1 MTEKIRVA
9 MIMGKWV
16 GGGVEAVV
24 MNYYKH
30 IDTNILQFDFI
41 FDSDSRDVPIDY
53 LKSRGSKVYFIPPYN
68 KPIYYHKSL
77 KKILKDGQYK
87 IVHSHINTLS
97 VFSLFA
103 AKCAKVPIRIA
114 HSHSTTN
121 SKEKGK
127 NLLKQLLRPF
137 SKTFATEYMTC
148 SELAGRWLF
157 GDKLYNSGN
166 VYLLNNAIDTNV
178 FSYNINLRDEMRKTF
193 NIAQST
199 LVIGHI
205 GRFVAQKNHD
215 FLIDI
220 FYEIYRNNSDSM
232 LVLAGEGPLLQQ
244 IKDKVKSLGISSA
257 VQFLGQRS
265 DAPSLYQMFDV
276 FLLPSL
282 YEGLPVVGVESQAAG
297 LLCILS
303 DDMTYE
309 TKVLKTTK
317 FLSLDQTAKEW
328 AKDILSSYTKFERK
342 DTSREVESHGFEIT
356 TEVKKLEMKYLELWK
371 RV

>member
-1 MTEKIRVA
+1 MRDKIRVA

-24 MNYYKH
+24 MNYFNH
-30 IDTNILQFDFI
+30 VDDSIIQFDFI
-41 FDSDSRDVPIDY
+41 FDDDSKNVPIGFIQS
-53 LKSRGSKVYFIPPYN
+53 KGSKVHFIPSYS
-68 KPIYYHKSL
+68 KPVAYHTKL
-77 KKILKDGQYK
+77 KKILKTEQYK

-103 AKCAKVPIRIA
+103 AKRAGIPIRIA

-121 SKEKGK
+121 PKEKKK
-127 NLLKQLLRPF
+127 NILKQVLRPF
-137 SKTFATEYMTC
+137 SRLFATDYMTC

-178 FSYNINLRDEMRKTF
+178 FSYNIKLRDEMRKTF

-205 GRFVAQKNHD
+205 GRFVAQKNHE

-220 FYEIYRNNSDSM
+220 FYEIYQNNSDSM

-244 IKDKVKSLGISSA
+244 IKDKVESLGISNA

-265 DAPSLYQMFDV
+265 DAPNLYQMFDV

-317 FLSLDQTAKEW
+317 FLSLGQTAKEW
-328 AKDILSSYTKFERK
+328 AKYILSSYAKFERK
-342 DTSREVESHGFEIT
+342 DTSGEVESHGFEIT
-356 TEVKKLEMKYLELWK
+356 TEAKKLEMKYLDLWK